1 MSQGIYLFHWA
12 HYYFYVPELI
22 FSLALAGITSF
33 TCVFVI
39 ANSWNQSFHS
49 HHDDGRVKQR
59 CGAPTRFNILKM
71 VLCKLK
77 IFEDHRTFVD
87 YYPYCSLVLLS
98 VHMRLIPY
106 ICLTNSYNNL
116 INTAMPPFFFLF
128 IVSFIS
134 CFIYQRVRNVIF
146 QNISPPSPVFKI
158 SHFMGW
164 IKSPIGDFTHKRFES
179 EWVGIRKKAL
189 SDASLLLL
197 QFVPALHTFH
207 TCSFVK
213 DFSSCIHFYIFWT
226 KLWHFW

>member
-1 MSQGIYLFHWA
+1 MFRPRPFVAPYSAHCTLHATLVWNIFQWSEHVWYLYWQSRSQYGHRGSKMGSNSGQRHAGTSLQFLLASVMVLSCNGSICQLHFSSDTWSKLNGYLYYHTWLITQRYIFVHWA

-87 YYPYCSLVLLS
+87 YYP
-98 VHMRLIPY
+98 
-106 ICLTNSYNNL
+106 
-116 INTAMPPFFFLF
+116 
-128 IVSFIS
+128 
-134 CFIYQRVRNVIF
+134 
-146 QNISPPSPVFKI
+146 
-158 SHFMGW
+158 
-164 IKSPIGDFTHKRFES
+164 
-179 EWVGIRKKAL
+179 
-189 SDASLLLL
+189 
-197 QFVPALHTFH
+197 
-207 TCSFVK
+207 
-213 DFSSCIHFYIFWT
+213 
-226 KLWHFW
+226 